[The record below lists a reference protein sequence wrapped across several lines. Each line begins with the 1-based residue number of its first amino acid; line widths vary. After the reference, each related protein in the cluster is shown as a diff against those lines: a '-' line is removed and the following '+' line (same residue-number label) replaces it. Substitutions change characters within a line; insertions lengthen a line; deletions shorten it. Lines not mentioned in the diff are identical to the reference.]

1 MDANRKRQAQ
11 LEPLKAHQE
20 LDLCSTILA
29 QFAKL
34 GLSDAIAA
42 TADDLSTTDE
52 CEDDDVKNR
61 D

>member
-11 LEPLKAHQE
+11 LEPLKSPQE

-34 GLSDAIAA
+34 GLSDAIAS